1 MKVMLVVLGTA
12 GDVFPLIGIG
22 RALQIRGHDV
32 QLASTADY
40 AATVQ
45 RSGLPFYKLQDV
57 PGIRNVPDLYHPT
70 RSMHVLAKRLL
81 IPAIEP
87 VYQLLAHLDPSE
99 WAVLATPPCYGARIA
114 QERLGIRL
122 TTCAISPFALRS
134 VNLMPITP
142 GISCPPWAPI
152 IFRRA
157 FFAFVSKLWDRV
169 LGPSINEYRMTLGLG
184 GVKNIWYDWCLSPD
198 RVLGLFPEWFVPR
211 PPDWPSQFVYG
222 GFTVFDQGVSGEVPA
237 ELGQPG
243 DPMVIFAAG
252 SAGQA
257 AAAFFRDAVS
267 VSAGQPWRA
276 VILTGEGSNWTRRA
290 LPPNVYCYNY
300 VPLSQLLPRSAVIV
314 HHGGFGTISIALGA
328 AVPQIVI
335 PFGHDQF
342 DNAVRI
348 EQLGV
353 GRQMLKAKDAAAL
366 LRSAI
371 VNMLQESTVHARC
384 REVAPKADINESLRR
399 VCEQIESDYAAQPL
413 LRHNKHLTVTAN
425 GL

>member
-1 MKVMLVVLGTA
+1 MMKVMLVVIGTA
-12 GDVFPLIGIG
+12 GDVFPFIGIG
-22 RALQIRGHDV
+22 RALQSRGHDV

-45 RSGLPFYKLQDV
+45 RSGLPFHELQDV
-57 PGIRNVPDLYHPT
+57 PGIRNVPDFYHPT
-70 RSMHVLAKRLL
+70 RSMQVLAERLL
-81 IPAIEP
+81 LPAVEP
-87 VYQLLAHLDPSE
+87 VYKLLARLDARE
-99 WAVLATPPCYGARIA
+99 WVVITTPPCYGARIA

-134 VNLMPITP
+134 VDLMPVTP

-157 FFAFVSKLWDRV
+157 FFAFISRLWDRV
-169 LGPSINEYRMTLGLG
+169 LGPQINKYRMTLGLRR
-184 GVKNIWYDWCLSPD
+184 VKDIWYEWCLSPD
-198 RVLGLFPEWFVPR
+198 RIIGLFPEWFVPR
-211 PPDWPSQFVYG
+211 PPDWPGQFVYG

-237 ELGQPG
+237 ELRRPG
-243 DPMVIFAAG
+243 EPMVIFAAG
-252 SAGQA
+252 SAGRA

-267 VSAGQPWRA
+267 ASEGQPWRA
-276 VILTGEGSNWTRRA
+276 VILTGEDSNWTNRA
-290 LPPNVYCYNY
+290 LPANVHCYNY

-314 HHGGFGTISIALGA
+314 HHGGFGTISVALGA
-328 AVPQIVI
+328 AVPQIVV

-353 GRQMLKAKDAAAL
+353 GLQVLKAKDKAAL

-371 VNMLQESTVHARC
+371 ANMLEESTVHARC

-399 VCEQIESDYAAQPL
+399 VCEQIESDYAAQPM
-413 LRHNKHLTVTAN
+413 RRNKHLTATAN
-425 GL
+425 R